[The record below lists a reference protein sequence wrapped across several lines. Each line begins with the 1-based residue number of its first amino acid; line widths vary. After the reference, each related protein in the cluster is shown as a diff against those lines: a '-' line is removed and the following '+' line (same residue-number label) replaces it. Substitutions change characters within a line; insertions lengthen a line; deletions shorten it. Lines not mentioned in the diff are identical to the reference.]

1 MLMPLLGITWAF
13 GLLSVNSET
22 VAFQYLFAIV
32 NSLQVSSSQPTS
44 QFPLFRYFIFLC
56 YLPPATITINSQ
68 SSSSILKGQ
77 RYMYIQHFK
86 NTFEE

>member
-44 QFPLFRYFIFLC
+44 QFPLF
-56 YLPPATITINSQ
+56 
-68 SSSSILKGQ
+68 
-77 RYMYIQHFK
+77 HFFVLFAASY
-86 NTFEE
+86 NNN